1 MNMPAYTVHH
11 IYEALTEIGVRPES
25 ARNVEREFEAALR
38 DSHSHV
44 ESSVLD
50 KVMTKADG
58 AKLETAIVHVEQRL
72 KSDIT
77 QVELRIKADI
87 GMLKADMHKAM
98 ADQTRWFV
106 GSLVAIAGISIA
118 ALKLL

>member
-11 IYEALTEIGVRPES
+11 IYEALTEIGVKPES

-58 AKLETAIVHVEQRL
+58 APEV
-72 KSDIT
+72 
-77 QVELRIKADI
+77 
-87 GMLKADMHKAM
+87 
-98 ADQTRWFV
+98 
-106 GSLVAIAGISIA
+106 
-118 ALKLL
+118 